1 MQRSLIQRK
10 ESYIWRT
17 TGYGFGFITFLTLYQ
32 RFAFQTPV
40 YCSPLC
46 WWFLSLCHL
55 SESYFRCSATSQAW
69 GTEWQNLWQ
78 MQFNS
83 KKCSSMCI
91 TLKKYLPPINF
102 RFCGQILEN
111 VTSHPYLC
119 VQLDSKLCWKE
130 HIEFVVKSANVTQD
144 INTAWEYLKC
154 ILLINFLNF
163 YNSRVRNTDYFSSFF
178 RTWFFSYVIKTS
190 YMVSSP

>member
-17 TGYGFGFITFLTLYQ
+17 TGYGFRLITFLTLYQ

-46 WWFLSLCHL
+46 RWFLSLCHL

-83 KKCSSMCI
+83 KKCTSMCI

-111 VTSHPYLC
+111 VTSHPYLG

-130 HIEFVVKSANVTQD
+130 HIEFVVKSANKILGLIKRNFWFCDESVKLTLYKTLVRPKLEFTTSSGIHI
-144 INTAWEYLKC
+144 IN
-154 ILLINFLNF
+154 
-163 YNSRVRNTDYFSSFF
+163 
-178 RTWFFSYVIKTS
+178 VIF
-190 YMVSSP
+190 VE